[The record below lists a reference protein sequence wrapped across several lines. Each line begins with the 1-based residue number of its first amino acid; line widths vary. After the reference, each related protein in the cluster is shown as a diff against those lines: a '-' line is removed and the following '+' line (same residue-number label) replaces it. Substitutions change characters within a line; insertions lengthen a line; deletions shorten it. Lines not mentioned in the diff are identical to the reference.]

1 MFDILDTV
9 VVLKSSDISFYFDEP
24 NREPDFKA
32 DSYYIN
38 KCGLWEKLMMFML

>member
-24 NREPDFKA
+24 NREPDLKQIHIIL
-32 DSYYIN
+32 IN
-38 KCGLWEKLMMFML
+38 AVYGKS